1 MVLQQKHVHKK
12 NEIQSQI
19 FLAFLKNSFL
29 NFRYSHFQPVNCMQR
44 TVFFGRRGSGDFSCS
59 DDHVISSHTVIANS
73 TYSSG
78 SYQSILSLISNKT
91 IHGPQSNQCIVSYR
105 ISEHQVKPLLRLQLQ
120 VFFCAVNA
128 PLTAWWAAPT
138 SLGNLP
144 LQFSASQ
151 QNKCIRDGRIKFQP
165 SSELTTT
172 AFCPQIRFIIAFAKA
187 SCSQQWVFRWHVL
200 HVIP

>member
-1 MVLQQKHVHKK
+1 MKVNPKY
-12 NEIQSQI
+12 
-19 FLAFLKNSFL
+19 FLPFLKIASWTSGILISNQWTACRGPSFL
-29 NFRYSHFQPVNCMQR
+29 EGGAQVI
-44 TVFFGRRGSGDFSCS
+44 FFPCS
-59 DDHVISSHTVIANS
+59 DDRVIIISSHTVIANS

-91 IHGPQSNQCIVSYR
+91 IHGPQSNQCIVSDP
-105 ISEHQVKPLLRLQLQ
+105 ISEHQVKPLLTCNCKHFF
-120 VFFCAVNA
+120 FFCAVIT

-138 SLGNLP
+138 SLGKLP

-151 QNKCIRDGRIKFQP
+151 QNKCMRDGRIKFQP
-165 SSELTTT
+165 SSELTAT